1 MRPARTPHL
10 HSRVSLVLRVLA
22 GVVAAVAVV
31 VFVLAT
37 SMVLSS
43 RFGWDDSD
51 AHGYSLLFGTPFAI
65 VAGLVAA
72 VALAL
77 AVPPGRRGRTRTVTL
92 GVLAAVVV
100 LLIVAVATA

>member
-1 MRPARTPHL
+1 MPLPRSTSRT
-10 HSRVSLVLRVLA
+10 SIVLRVLA

-43 RFGWDDSD
+43 RFGWDDRD
-51 AHGYSLLFGTPFAI
+51 VHGYGLLFGTPFAI

-72 VALAL
+72 VALPL
-77 AVPPGRRGRTRTVTL
+77 AVPPGGRGRTRTVTL

-100 LLIVAVATA
+100 LLVVAVATA